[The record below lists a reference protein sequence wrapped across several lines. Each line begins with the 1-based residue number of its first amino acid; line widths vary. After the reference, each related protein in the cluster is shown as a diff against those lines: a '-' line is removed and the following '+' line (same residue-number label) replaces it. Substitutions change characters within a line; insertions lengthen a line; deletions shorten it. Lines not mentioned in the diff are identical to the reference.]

1 MPDALAESNELN
13 CYASHNSGWSTK
25 TGDKI
30 NWLCQLEIT
39 HIGTEK
45 GRFRATSFGLL
56 QHRWVQIQPLTFKT
70 RLQEMGMWGPLPHPR
85 SRCVFPIAEN
95 VIKTEDGLA
104 LPWVVNFGAEQV
116 IIVDRSVY
124 SECVAI

>member
-1 MPDALAESNELN
+1 MRPTIVD
-13 CYASHNSGWSTK
+13 GVQK

-45 GRFRATSFGLL
+45 GRFGATSFGLL

-70 RLQEMGMWGPLPHPR
+70 RLQEMGDVGSLAAPKIQMCF
-85 SRCVFPIAEN
+85 SPIAEN

-116 IIVDRSVY
+116 IIVGQVG
-124 SECVAI
+124 IQ